1 MREEI
6 LDLLK
11 REKKAL
17 SIIDISDRLNLNT
30 VEGITKI
37 SETLKELEEETLI
50 YKSNKEKY
58 MLFEGSHLLKGRLNV
73 NKKGF
78 GFLIVDNSDDIY
90 VSDKNM
96 NGALNNDIV
105 VAEPIVVKG
114 KKEARI
120 IKVLRKENIFVVG
133 EFNLID
139 GVPHFTPDDDKLKVE
154 IIIDDEDLD
163 KLIDGYKI
171 KVSIKRELSKYKYLA
186 KVDKILGHKNDPGVD
201 ILSIVYDHD
210 INDIFNESVIN
221 ELDSIPTEVSE
232 EDKKGRRDLT
242 NEIIFT
248 IDGDDTKDIDDA
260 ISIKKNKD
268 NYILG
273 VHIADVSYYVKEDSE
288 IYKEAK
294 ERATSVYLADRV
306 IPMIPHKLSNGI
318 CSLNPDD
325 ERLAISCVMEIDKNG
340 KVVSHEIFESV
351 IKSKKQMTYKNV
363 NKILD
368 NKEIPSGYELYV
380 DDLKVMEELAQILRT
395 SKIKNGYLDFDTD
408 EAKIIVDDKGKAI
421 DVVLRD
427 RGKAE
432 NLIEDFM
439 IVANETVAS
448 HIYYMNLPFIYRI
461 HEIPENEKVN
471 EFLGSISIL
480 GYKIKGERNFK
491 YPKSMQNILEQIKDK
506 EEFKILSNLLLRCMK
521 KAVYKEE
528 NLGHYGLAS
537 KCYTHFTS
545 PIRRFPDTT
554 VHNLLRK
561 YIFEQPDDKKLNELI
576 SKYEQILPEICEHS
590 SKKERDSI
598 ECERDVES
606 MKMAEYMEGHI
617 GEEYDGIISSI
628 MNFGMFVQLDNMI
641 EGLVHISELKGDYY
655 NYDDATKT
663 LRGQRRGKIYTLGQK
678 VRVVVTN
685 ASKEK
690 SIIDFNIVGDD
701 KNGNTK

>member
-318 CSLNPDD
+318 CSLNPDV

-340 KVVSHEIFESV
+340 KVVSHDIFESV

-380 DDLKVMEELAQILRT
+380 DDLKVMEELAQILRA